1 MGRGATIRAGFLA
14 AVWTAGAP
22 IAFGQAPKAAPA
34 APRQAQAAAGQPK
47 AAPAVDPAKMERL
60 LLAWEKQSS
69 LLKTLDAK
77 VFRRD
82 YIVDWD
88 EYEYFEGRAIFQNPN
103 QAFIDFRKIKQDK
116 NKKPVKDAKTN
127 AWVSAPKERIVCTG
141 DEVWQYDSDT
151 KQIIIYP
158 LDKDQAAKALE
169 EGPLPFLFNM
179 KADDAKRRYHM
190 SLVSEDDKTYGV
202 KVTPKLDVDQASFS
216 TAFVQL
222 DRKYLLPV
230 RIWLQSPDG
239 KGQKDFQLS
248 GIKPNAKIA
257 EGTFVGKT
265 DPSWKVVRN
274 PDGDARPAAGVA
286 GRAGRPARGVPPP
299 RPASRR
305 PSPSVDPGQRP
316 VAPPRLRRTA

>member
-1 MGRGATIRAGFLA
+1 MGRGATIKAGFLA

-34 APRQAQAAAGQPK
+34 APRQAPAAATSAQPK
-47 AAPAVDPAKMERL
+47 AAPAADPAKMERL
-60 LLAWEKQSS
+60 LQAWEGQSS
-69 LLKTLDAK
+69 KLKTLDAK

-88 EYEYFEGRAIFQNPN
+88 EYEYFEGRAIFKNPN
-103 QAFIDFRKIKQDK
+103 LAFIDFRKIAQDK
-116 NKKPVKDAKTN
+116 NKKPLKDPKTN
-127 AWVSAPKERIVCTG
+127 AWKSSPKERIICTG

-179 KADDAKRRYHM
+179 KAADAKKRYHM
-190 SLVSEDDKTYGV
+190 SLISEDAETYGV
-202 KVTPKLDVDQASFS
+202 KITPKLEVDQASFS
-216 TAFVQL
+216 TALVQL

-230 RIWLQSPDG
+230 RIFLQSPDG
-239 KGQKDFQLS
+239 KSQKDFQLS
-248 GIKPNAKIA
+248 GIRPNAEVAKDV
-257 EGTFVGKT
+257 FVGKT

-274 PDGDARPAAGVA
+274 PDGDARTGAGVA
-286 GRAGRPARGVPPP
+286 RSAKAAGQAPPP
-299 RPASRR
+299 AAAAR
-305 PSPSVDPGQRP
+305 PSA
-316 VAPPRLRRTA
+316 APKR